1 MKRPHTAYFEYFTDQ
16 VPNGTDWA
24 WAVRIHPLKP
34 GEWPSK
40 ELKGTAKTRGEA
52 REAAQKAAAKAM
64 EKYLIAKETK

>member
-16 VPNGTDWA
+16 VPKSTDWT
-24 WAVRIHPLKP
+24 WRVFVHPLKP

-40 ELKGTAKTRGEA
+40 ELKGTAKSKVEA
-52 REAAQKAAAKAM
+52 REAAQKAAAKVM